1 MKTKLERQV
10 STVEHVTSCYEQG
23 RLLGDGNFA
32 VVRACRRRDDDP
44 AGGGAEYAM
53 KVIDKA
59 KLANKVDMVENEIA
73 IMKRCRHVNIVRLYE
88 EYETRSH
95 IYLIMELVKVNISAR
110 VVARAPGTVRP
121 LSHWKVTGK

>member
-1 MKTKLERQV
+1 M

-44 AGGGAEYAM
+44 AGAEYAM

-95 IYLIMELVKVNISAR
+95 IYLIMELVKVHIPAR
-110 VVARAPGTVRP
+110 VVARAPWTV
-121 LSHWKVTGK
+121 KVVTH

>member
-1 MKTKLERQV
+1 MWLR
-10 STVEHVTSCYEQG
+10 
-23 RLLGDGNFA
+23 GDGNFA

-44 AGGGAEYAM
+44 AGAEYAM

-95 IYLIMELVKVNISAR
+95 IYLIMQLVTCSTVDTCRSSFVLMRTSAGR
-110 VVARAPGTVRP
+110 LRFLSASPRLQPGPDLV
-121 LSHWKVTGK
+121 